1 MYFLIIWSCKRMCS
15 TFKFKNCVGR
25 NFDYDVS
32 YKEQIIQIPKYQYYN
47 IYDIIGVASG
57 ITDEYPL
64 MYDGMNEKG
73 LVCTALAFN
82 GNAYYEPLNSINDK
96 KKSVAIRPYEFVFGI
111 LSRCDSVDEVKKLLN
126 KSLISDESY
135 SDELQN
141 SDLHWFIADEKESI
155 IVEQTKNGLKIYDG
169 SVMTN
174 NPPYNLQVELC
185 DIFSQ
190 MIGDLPFKALFK
202 YSSYETRGLETI
214 NLNGDYTSFGRFE
227 RLTYLK
233 NNLEKNKNSFDE
245 INQSFHLLG
254 SVEQIYGS
262 TPVDDGFEYTIYSVV
277 YDMKDLVMYVKPYY
291 TYTLVFRDM
300 NFENEERWDL

>member
-1 MYFLIIWSCKRMCS
+1 MCS

-25 NFDYDVS
+25 NFDYEIS

-47 IYDIIGVASG
+47 MYDIIGVVSG
-57 ITDEYPL
+57 IVEDFPL

-73 LVCTALAFN
+73 LVCTGLAFN
-82 GNAYYEPLNSINDK
+82 GNAYYKPLDSIDIK
-96 KKSVAIRPYEFVFGI
+96 KRTIAIRPYEFVFGI
-111 LSRCDSVDEVKKLLN
+111 LGSCDSVDEAKNLLKK
-126 KSLISDESY
+126 SVVIDESY

-155 IVEQTKNGLKIYDG
+155 IVEQTEDGLRIYDG
-169 SVMTN
+169 DVMTN
-174 NPPYNLQVELC
+174 NPPYSLQKKLNEELMKNVGEKLYF
-185 DIFSQ
+185 DYLIQ
-190 MIGDLPFKALFK
+190 E
-202 YSSYETRGLETI
+202 SSYNTRGLETI

-262 TPVDDGFEYTIYSVV
+262 TPVNDKYEYTIYSVV
-277 YDMKDLVMYVKPYY
+277 YDMKNLAMYIK
-291 TYTLVFRDM
+291 TYDDILIYKHSM
-300 NFENEERWDL
+300 KFENEERCDL

>member
-1 MYFLIIWSCKRMCS
+1 MCS

-25 NFDYDVS
+25 NFDYEIS

-47 IYDIIGVASG
+47 MYDIVGVVSG
-57 ITDEYPL
+57 ITEDFPL

-73 LVCTALAFN
+73 LVCTGLAFT
-82 GNAYYEPLNSINDK
+82 GNAYYEPLDSINSK

-111 LSRCDSVDEVKKLLN
+111 LSSCDSVDEAKKLLK

-155 IVEQTKNGLKIYDG
+155 IVEQTKDGLKIFDG

-174 NPPYNLQVELC
+174 NPPYDLQVELN
-185 DIFSQ
+185 DYLSQ
-190 MIGDLPFKALFK
+190 MIGDLPLKTLFK
-202 YSSYETRGLETI
+202 NSSYDTRGLETFGLTG
-214 NLNGDYTSFGRFE
+214 NYTSFGRFT
-227 RLTYLK
+227 RLKYIK
-233 NNLEKNKNSFDE
+233 DNLEKNENCFDE
-245 INQSFHLLG
+245 ISQSFHLLG

-262 TPVDDGFEYTIYSVV
+262 TPVNDNFEYTIYSVV
-277 YDMKDLVMYVKPYY
+277 YDMKKLVMYVKPYD
-291 TYTLVFRDM
+291 TTLVYRYDM